1 MEVTKALTGKRRVGE
16 DGCGSSTVP
25 YLVVLTYAINM
36 AHRGYIIY
44 PSPRVAQYIPH
55 TYRHG
60 GRDGVGWPTRGATP
74 TPISDDP
81 PTPLHDN
88 VFRRVFMGGAYSE
101 YKRLIGFAYAFEQ
114 AMHVRLSR
122 KVFVET

>member
-1 MEVTKALTGKRRVGE
+1 MQL
-16 DGCGSSTVP
+16 
-25 YLVVLTYAINM
+25 I
-36 AHRGYIIY
+36 
-44 PSPRVAQYIPH
+44 
-55 TYRHG
+55 
-60 GRDGVGWPTRGATP
+60 WPTAGTLYTHRRGLHSIYRTRTVMGDGTVLAGRP
-74 TPISDDP
+74 AVPPFSDDP